1 METRRASLIAGPI
14 VGVDTGGTFTDLVYV
29 TSRGR
34 CVHKIL
40 STPDDPSRAV
50 LDGLRGILDGE
61 GPDAGVRMVHGSTV
75 ATNAI
80 LERKGAPTALVT
92 TAGFEDVLE
101 IGRQDRTGLY
111 DLECRRQPPLAPAS
125 MRFGVS
131 GRMDCRGHEL
141 EPMDI
146 GDLDSVARAVAESGA
161 ESVAVC
167 LLFSF
172 LDPSHERAVAEA
184 LSGLD
189 LPVSLSHEILAEF
202 REYERTSTTVVNA
215 YVCPRMDS
223 YLARL
228 QQSVPGPLRVMQ
240 SNGGSISA
248 ATARAE
254 PVRTILSGPAG
265 GAVGALEAGRL
276 AGFERLMAFDMGGT
290 STDVCLMDGR
300 LPLTTESGIGGLPVR
315 LPMIDIHTV
324 GAGGGS
330 IASLDAG
337 GALSVGPESAGA
349 DPGPACYG
357 RGGPVTVTDANL
369 FLGRLAADH
378 FLGGT
383 MRLDPTRVAG
393 PMADL
398 ARRAGMTPRAM
409 AEGILAVADAGM
421 ERALR
426 VISVERGFDP
436 REFTL
441 LSFGGAG
448 GMHAASLA
456 RLLSMPRV
464 LVPADPGLLSAM
476 GMLQADVVKDYSLT
490 VMRPL
495 DDLDDATLDRAFAP
509 LEKQAA
515 QDLAEEGFADN
526 VTLERS
532 LDMRYQGQSFEIA
545 VPLGPLDLDD
555 PSVFKAAFEAGH
567 ERRYGHANPGK
578 PVEAVNL
585 RLRARAMPERPD
597 PGPEAEPVEAMP
609 EAARLD
615 VRPVVF
621 DGVEHATAL
630 LDRSRLLPG
639 NSFHGPA
646 VVTEYSSTIVIP
658 PGCTARVDGR
668 GNLILEFD

>member
-1 METRRASLIAGPI
+1 MSRLII
-14 VGVDTGGTFTDLVYV
+14 GVDTGGTFTDFVHA
-29 TSRGR
+29 TAHGWG
-34 CVHKIL
+34 VHKVL

-50 LDGLRGILDGE
+50 LAGLAHILDIH
-61 GPDAGVRMVHGSTV
+61 DQQTAMQVVHGSTV

-80 LERKGAPTALVT
+80 LERKGVPTALVT

-101 IGRQDRTGLY
+101 IGRQDRPALY
-111 DLECRRQPPLAPAS
+111 DLCGRREPPLAPAS
-125 MRFGVS
+125 MRLGVA
-131 GRMDCRGHEL
+131 GRMDCRGREL
-141 EPMDI
+141 EPLDQA
-146 GDLDSVARAVAESGA
+146 DLARVVRAVAHSGA
-161 ESVAVC
+161 QSVAVC

-172 LDPSHERAVAEA
+172 LDPSHERAVAQA
-184 LSGLD
+184 LAESDRTRG
-189 LPVSLSHEILAEF
+189 LPVSASHEILAEF

-215 YVCPRMDS
+215 YVSPLMDR

-228 QQSVPGPLRVMQ
+228 QEAAPGPLRVMQ

-276 AGFERLMAFDMGGT
+276 AGFHRLMALDMGGT
-290 STDVCLMDGR
+290 STDVCLMDGD

-330 IASLDAG
+330 IATLDAG
-337 GALSVGPESAGA
+337 GALTVGPESAGA

-357 RGGPVTVTDANL
+357 RGEGVTVTDANL
-369 FLGRLAADH
+369 FLGRLSPEH

-383 MRLDPTRVAG
+383 MRLDPDRVAG
-393 PMADL
+393 PMAAL
-398 ARRAGMTPRAM
+398 AHRAGMSPRAM
-409 AEGILAVADAGM
+409 AQGILDVANAGM

-426 VISVERGFDP
+426 VVSVERGFDP
-436 REFTL
+436 RDFTL

-448 GMHAASLA
+448 GMHAAFLA

-464 LVPADPGLLSAM
+464 LIPADPGLLSAM
-476 GMLQADVVKDYSLT
+476 GMLRADVIKDYSRT
-490 VMRPL
+490 IMRPL
-495 DDLDDATLDRAFAP
+495 DDLDDAALERAFAP

-515 QDLAEEGFADN
+515 RDMAAEGFGDAT
-526 VTLERS
+526 VTESALERS
-532 LDMRYQGQSFEIA
+532 LDMRYKGQSFEIA
-545 VPLGPLDLDD
+545 VGMVAGGPAAL
-555 PSVFKAAFEAGH
+555 ARAFEAEH

-585 RLRARAMPERPD
+585 RLRARAAPPRPD
-597 PGPEAEPVEAMP
+597 PGPEAEPTADMP
-609 EAARLD
+609 QAARLD

-621 DGVEHATAL
+621 DGIEHDTAL
-630 LDRSRLLPG
+630 LDRASLLPG
-639 NSFHGPA
+639 NTFHGPA
-646 VVTEYSSTIVIP
+646 VVVEYSSTIVVP
-658 PGCTARVDGR
+658 PGCRGRVDGR
-668 GNLILEFD
+668 DNLILEFN